1 MRSSIESR
9 KRSLRTANY
18 NVALVPA
25 ADVPID
31 LSGHPCRDNPGSTN
45 TSSELAY
52 EKLTQAVDSVLGCT
66 FCLPVHLGRGAEMA
80 IASMISPGEE
90 VLCNEVYLTGQW
102 SIRQHGGNLCSL
114 LDTEDTKFSG
124 NLDLDLLANR
134 LSTRDPAYV
143 QVTAP
148 LSLLSKSG
156 GAPVS
161 LGNLHAV
168 RSLIDR
174 LSPDTPLILDASR
187 IFENAAWIKL
197 KEQGHND
204 RPLVEIVREI
214 ASVADIVFLSGRKD
228 LGAPAGGL
236 IAFRDESF
244 LSQLGEFVEIFEG
257 SARTGG
263 LLPAEINEMASGLK
277 SVVESNTVMVG
288 VQRLEGLAHYLIDEG
303 VPVASWGAGALYLD
317 ARKWLPG
324 IPVVEHPAQTL
335 VNALY
340 LYAGIRAIGTPATRQ
355 SEEQIIRLCVSEE
368 ALEYL
373 RWILPRLVPLLYPLK
388 SGFRGSVGGGDGVF
402 LDALEPVCEQE
413 WCLQPHFQEP
423 DLHITCRSGF
433 SNSAWPQL
441 ESVLRKV
448 LELKPAHRL
457 VPAQRER
464 GAQRLLAEIARLHQP
479 PYIIESTDQVIQRL
493 VGYFEEKNLL
503 SPSSISRRI
512 YVVNETELDEA
523 VETKNNGDVIALDVG
538 PMESWVPGQRP
549 GHFFQDNER
558 IDIIWS
564 CDLIADN
571 TGGGFV
577 AFKADTS
584 LYRVLQDEMLFSVGS
599 LHDGGLP
606 GTAMLRLA
614 WLLDEATWLS
624 VARRHHPR
632 IAWI

>member
-9 KRSLRTANY
+9 DRSLRTANY

-31 LSGHPCRDNPGSTN
+31 LSGHPCRNRPDDTN
-45 TSSELAY
+45 TSSEFAY
-52 EKLTQAVDSVLGCT
+52 EKLTQAVDTVLGCT

-80 IASMISPGEE
+80 IASMINPGGE
-90 VLCNEVYLTGQW
+90 VLCNEVYVTGQW
-102 SIRQHGGNLCSL
+102 SIQQHGGDLCSL
-114 LDTEDTKFSG
+114 LDKENTKFSG
-124 NLDLDLLANR
+124 NLDLDLLATR
-134 LSTRDPAYV
+134 LRSGDPAYV

-168 RSLIDR
+168 RSLIDH

-187 IFENAAWIKL
+187 IFENAAWVKL

-263 LLPAEINEMASGLK
+263 LLPEEINEMASGLM
-277 SVVESNTVMVG
+277 SVVESNTVMVD
-288 VQRLEGLAHYLIDEG
+288 VRRLEDLAHHLIDEG

-324 IPVVEHPAQTL
+324 VPLAEHPAQTL

-340 LYAGIRAIGTPATRQ
+340 LYTGSRGIGTPATSQ
-355 SEEQIIRLCVSEE
+355 SAEQIIRLCVSEE
-368 ALEYL
+368 VLEYL
-373 RWILPRLVPLLYPLK
+373 RRILPRLVPLLYPLK
-388 SGFRGSVGGGDGVF
+388 TGFRGLVGGGDGVF
-402 LDALEPVCEQE
+402 LDALEPVCEQD
-413 WCLQPHFQEP
+413 WYLQPHFQEP
-423 DLHITCRSGF
+423 DFQITCSSGF

-448 LELKPAHRL
+448 LELKPAHQL
-457 VPAQRER
+457 IPAQRER

-479 PYIIESTDQVIQRL
+479 PYTIESTDQVIQRL
-493 VGYFEEKNLL
+493 AGYFKKKGLL

-512 YVVNETELDEA
+512 VVVNETELDEA

-538 PMESWVPGQRP
+538 PMESWAPGQRP
-549 GHFFQDNER
+549 GHFFGDDER

-564 CDLIADN
+564 CDLVAADA
-571 TGGGFV
+571 GCGFV

-599 LHDGGLP
+599 LHDGGLS
-606 GTAMLRLA
+606 GTAMLH
-614 WLLDEATWLS
+614 LS
-624 VARRHHPR
+624 Q
-632 IAWI
+632 ILGNST